1 MNKPLII
8 DTSAFISLGTITDS
22 NYKRAQNI
30 SSKIKGKN
38 RTIIVPGDIFTETMN
53 VIGRKVGHKAA
64 VMQANDIFLDPSLT
78 VVEMTPQVRQ
88 NALNKFKKQLESV
101 SFTDCI
107 VMAFADEYGIKEI
120 FGFDETFKK
129 NGYIRIGI
137 DKKQFSSVIPK

>member
-22 NYKRAQNI
+22 NYQRAQSI
-30 SSKIKGKN
+30 SGYIKKEN

-53 VIGRKVGHKAA
+53 VIGRQVGHKAA
-64 VMQANDIFLDPSLT
+64 IIQANDIFLDQTLE
-78 VVEMTPQVRQ
+78 VVEITPQVRQ
-88 NALNKFKKQLESV
+88 NALNKFKKQSKSV

-107 VMAFADEYGIKEI
+107 VMAFADEYETKEI
-120 FGFDETFKK
+120 FGFDESFKQ

-137 DKKQFSSVIPK
+137 DKT